1 MRVASQK
8 YSNEILILILSL
20 IYFIPFLGQAHLFD
34 WDEINFAEAAREM
47 LATHN
52 YFNVQ
57 IDYKDFWEKPPLFIW
72 MQVFSM
78 KIFGVNEFAARF
90 PNAMAG
96 VVTLL
101 TIFRIGKKYLN
112 TQFAWFWT
120 MCYAGT
126 TLTLLYFKSGIMDPW
141 FNLFIFLAI
150 YQFSFIVER
159 GREKSIWK
167 AVLAGLFLGL
177 AVMVK
182 GPVAILIA
190 LLCLFVYIIIHRFD
204 VPIKFSELLAIVIT
218 TGITC
223 FMWFGVQLTTDG
235 IWFLREFIVY
245 QIRLFT
251 TQDAGHGGPFFYH
264 WIVLLFGCFPASIL
278 MIKSFFM
285 RSVATE
291 HQRVLLHWMQILFWV
306 VLILFSI
313 VETKIVHY
321 SSLCYFPL
329 TFLAAYALYYM
340 VHGKTRWNKVIH
352 YTVYFI
358 GLLFAFILMFFPFLM
373 KHKNAWILYVKDA
386 FAVGN
391 LEANVNWTIWDAS
404 GGVILFAGLM
414 VYFIM
419 NQQHHYR
426 KAIIAL
432 FVSMMFMVFFTS
444 LLIVPKIELIS
455 QAAAIR
461 FYESKVNEDAYVQP
475 MYFKS
480 YAHLF
485 YTKKKQ
491 PTNPLSYDH
500 EWLKT
505 GKIDKPVYIIVKNTK
520 KFEFEKY
527 ADIKLLYEENG
538 FAFFKREI
546 PR

>member
-1 MRVASQK
+1 MRVVSQK

-223 FMWFGVQLTTDG
+223 FMWFGVQLMTDG

-352 YTVYFI
+352 YAVYFI
-358 GLLFAFILMFFPFLM
+358 GLLFAFVLMFFPFLM

-520 KFEFEKY
+520 KFEFDKY

>member
-1 MRVASQK
+1 
-8 YSNEILILILSL
+8 
-20 IYFIPFLGQAHLFD
+20 
-34 WDEINFAEAAREM
+34 
-47 LATHN
+47 
-52 YFNVQ
+52 
-57 IDYKDFWEKPPLFIW
+57 
-72 MQVFSM
+72 
-78 KIFGVNEFAARF
+78 
-90 PNAMAG
+90 
-96 VVTLL
+96 
-101 TIFRIGKKYLN
+101 
-112 TQFAWFWT
+112 
-120 MCYAGT
+120 
-126 TLTLLYFKSGIMDPW
+126 
-141 FNLFIFLAI
+141 
-150 YQFSFIVER
+150 
-159 GREKSIWK
+159 
-167 AVLAGLFLGL
+167 
-177 AVMVK
+177 
-182 GPVAILIA
+182 
-190 LLCLFVYIIIHRFD
+190 
-204 VPIKFSELLAIVIT
+204 
-218 TGITC
+218 
-223 FMWFGVQLTTDG
+223 MWFGVQLMTDG

-251 TQDAGHGGPFFYH
+251 TKDAGHGGPFFYH
-264 WIVLLFGCFPASIL
+264 WIVLLIGCFPASIL

-340 VHGKTRWNKVIH
+340 VHGKTRWNKIIH
-352 YTVYFI
+352 YAVFFI
-358 GLLFAFILMFFPFLM
+358 GFLFAFVLMFFPFLL

-391 LEANVNWTIWDAS
+391 LEANVEWTIWDAS
-404 GGVILFAGLM
+404 GGVILFAGLL

-426 KAIIAL
+426 KAIIGL

-444 LLIVPKIELIS
+444 VLLVPKIELIS

>member
-223 FMWFGVQLTTDG
+223 FMWFGVQLMTDG

-340 VHGKTRWNKVIH
+340 VHGKTRWNKALH
-352 YTVYFI
+352 YAVYFI
-358 GLLFAFILMFFPFLM
+358 GLLFAFVLMFFPFLM

-520 KFEFEKY
+520 KFEFDKY
-527 ADIKLLYEENG
+527 VDIKLLYEENG

>member
-1 MRVASQK
+1 MRVVSQK

-223 FMWFGVQLTTDG
+223 FMWFGVQLMTDG

-340 VHGKTRWNKVIH
+340 VHGKTRWNKAIH
-352 YTVYFI
+352 YAVYFI
-358 GLLFAFILMFFPFLM
+358 GLLFAFVLMFFPFLM

>member
-8 YSNEILILILSL
+8 YTNEILILILSL
-20 IYFIPFLGQAHLFD
+20 LYFIPFLGQAHLFD

-47 LATHN
+47 LVTHN

-96 VVTLL
+96 VITLL

-190 LLCLFVYIIIHRFD
+190 LLCLFVYIIVHRFD

-223 FMWFGVQLTTDG
+223 FMWFGVQLMTDG

-251 TQDAGHGGPFFYH
+251 TKDAGHGGPFFYH
-264 WIVLLFGCFPASIL
+264 WIVLLIGCFPASIL

-340 VHGKTRWNKVIH
+340 VHGKTRWNKIIH
-352 YTVYFI
+352 YAVFFI
-358 GLLFAFILMFFPFLM
+358 GFLFAFVLMFFPFLL

-391 LEANVNWTIWDAS
+391 LEANVEWTIWDAS
-404 GGVILFAGLM
+404 GGVILFAGLL

-426 KAIIAL
+426 KAIIGL

-444 LLIVPKIELIS
+444 VLLVPKIELIS

>member
-223 FMWFGVQLTTDG
+223 FMWFGVQLMTDG

-352 YTVYFI
+352 YAVYFI
-358 GLLFAFILMFFPFLM
+358 GLLFAFVLMFFPFLM

-461 FYESKVNEDAYVQP
+461 FYESKANEDAYVQP

>member
-1 MRVASQK
+1 MRVVSQK

-223 FMWFGVQLTTDG
+223 FMWFGVQLMTDG

-340 VHGKTRWNKVIH
+340 VHGKTRWNKAIH
-352 YTVYFI
+352 YAVYFI
-358 GLLFAFILMFFPFLM
+358 GLLFAFVLMFFPFLM

-391 LEANVNWTIWDAS
+391 LEANVHWTIWDAS

>member
-223 FMWFGVQLTTDG
+223 FMWFGVQLMTDG

-352 YTVYFI
+352 YAVYFI
-358 GLLFAFILMFFPFLM
+358 GLLFAFVLMFFPFLM

>member
-1 MRVASQK
+1 MRVVSQK

-204 VPIKFSELLAIVIT
+204 VPIKFSELLAIVIA

-223 FMWFGVQLTTDG
+223 FMWFGVQLMTDG

-340 VHGKTRWNKVIH
+340 VHGKTRWNKAIH
-352 YTVYFI
+352 YAVYFI
-358 GLLFAFILMFFPFLM
+358 GLLFAFVLMFFPFLM

>member
-204 VPIKFSELLAIVIT
+204 VPIKFSELLAIVIA

-223 FMWFGVQLTTDG
+223 FMWFGVQLMTDG

-340 VHGKTRWNKVIH
+340 VHGKTRWNKAIH
-352 YTVYFI
+352 YAVYFI
-358 GLLFAFILMFFPFLM
+358 GLLFAFVLMFFPFLM

-520 KFEFEKY
+520 KFEFDKY
-527 ADIKLLYEENG
+527 VDIKLLYEENG

>member
-223 FMWFGVQLTTDG
+223 FMWFGVQLMTDG

-340 VHGKTRWNKVIH
+340 VHGKTRWNKALH
-352 YTVYFI
+352 YAVYFI
-358 GLLFAFILMFFPFLM
+358 GLLFAFVLMFFPFLM

-391 LEANVNWTIWDAS
+391 LEANVHWTIWDAS

-520 KFEFEKY
+520 KFEFDKY
-527 ADIKLLYEENG
+527 VDIKLLYEENG

>member
-8 YSNEILILILSL
+8 YTNEILILILSL
-20 IYFIPFLGQAHLFD
+20 LYFIPFLGQAHLFD

-47 LATHN
+47 LVTHN

-96 VVTLL
+96 VITLL

-190 LLCLFVYIIIHRFD
+190 LLCLFVYIIVHRFD

-223 FMWFGVQLTTDG
+223 FMWFGVQLMTDG

-251 TQDAGHGGPFFYH
+251 TKDAGHGGPFFYH
-264 WIVLLFGCFPASIL
+264 WIVLLIGCFPASIL

-340 VHGKTRWNKVIH
+340 VHGKTRWNKIIH
-352 YTVYFI
+352 YAVFFI
-358 GLLFAFILMFFPFLM
+358 GFLFAFVLMSFPFLL

-391 LEANVNWTIWDAS
+391 LEANVEWTIWDAS
-404 GGVILFAGLM
+404 GGVILFAGLL

-426 KAIIAL
+426 KAIIGL

-444 LLIVPKIELIS
+444 VLLVPKIELIS

>member
-223 FMWFGVQLTTDG
+223 FMWFGVQLMTDG

-352 YTVYFI
+352 YAVYFI
-358 GLLFAFILMFFPFLM
+358 GLLFAFVLMFFPFLM

-520 KFEFEKY
+520 KFEFDKY

>member
-1 MRVASQK
+1 MRVVSQK

-204 VPIKFSELLAIVIT
+204 VPIKFSELLAIVIA

-223 FMWFGVQLTTDG
+223 FMWIGVQLMTDG

-340 VHGKTRWNKVIH
+340 VHGKTRWNKAIH
-352 YTVYFI
+352 YAVYFI
-358 GLLFAFILMFFPFLM
+358 GLLFAFVLMFFPFLM

-391 LEANVNWTIWDAS
+391 LEANVHWTIWDAS

-520 KFEFEKY
+520 KFEFDKY

>member
-1 MRVASQK
+1 MRVVSQK

-204 VPIKFSELLAIVIT
+204 VPIKFSELLAIVIA

-223 FMWFGVQLTTDG
+223 FMWFGVQLMTDG

-340 VHGKTRWNKVIH
+340 VHGKTRWNKAIH
-352 YTVYFI
+352 YAVYFI
-358 GLLFAFILMFFPFLM
+358 GLLFAFVLMFFPFLM

-391 LEANVNWTIWDAS
+391 LEANVHWTIWDAS

-461 FYESKVNEDAYVQP
+461 FYESKANEDAYVQP

-520 KFEFEKY
+520 KFEFDKY

>member
-1 MRVASQK
+1 MKLPIQK
-8 YSNEILILILSL
+8 YTNEILILILSL
-20 IYFIPFLGQAHLFD
+20 IYFVPFLGQVHLFD

-47 LATHN
+47 IVSKN

-57 IDYKDFWEKPPLFIW
+57 IDFKDFWEKPPLFIW
-72 MQVFSM
+72 MQVISM

-96 VVTLL
+96 VVTLI
-101 TIFRIGKKYLN
+101 TIFRVGRQYLN
-112 TQFAWFWT
+112 KQFAWFWV

-141 FNLFIFLAI
+141 FNLFIFLSI
-150 YQFSFIVER
+150 YQFTFLMER
-159 GREKSIWK
+159 GRNKTISRAI
-167 AVLAGLFLGL
+167 LAGLFLGL

-190 LLCLFVYIIIHRFD
+190 LLCLIVYVVVHRFD
-204 VPIKFSELLAIVIT
+204 VPLRFVELFVLTIT
-218 TGITC
+218 TALTC
-223 FMWFGVQLTTDG
+223 FLWFGVQMFTDG
-235 IWFLREFIVY
+235 FWFLREFIVY

-264 WIVLLFGCFPASIL
+264 WIVLLLGCFPASIF

-285 RSVATE
+285 KPMATE
-291 HQRVLLHWMQILFWV
+291 HQRILLHWMQILFWV

-340 VHGKTRWNKVIH
+340 VHGKTRWNKIIH
-352 YTVYFI
+352 YSIYTLGTLIALILLAFPYF
-358 GLLFAFILMFFPFLM
+358 MN
-373 KHKNAWILYVKDA
+373 HKIEWIHLVKDA

-391 LEANVNWTIWDAS
+391 LQAKIDWTIIDGA
-404 GGVILFAGLM
+404 GGFILLM
-414 VYFIM
+414 GIIIYFIM
-419 NQQHHYR
+419 NSAHHYR
-426 KAIIAL
+426 KAVIAL
-432 FVSMMFMVFFTS
+432 FVSMMLMVFLTS
-444 LLIVPKIELIS
+444 VLIVPKIELFS

-461 FYESKVNEDAYVQP
+461 FYESKQNENAYVQP

-485 YTKKKQ
+485 YTQKQ
-491 PTNPLSYDH
+491 KPTNPLAYDH
-500 EWLKT
+500 EWLRS
-505 GKIDKPVYIIVKNTK
+505 GKIDKPVYIVVKNTK
-520 KFEFEKY
+520 MSELEKY
-527 ADIKLLYEENG
+527 PDIKLMYEENG
-538 FAFFKREI
+538 FAFYKREI
-546 PR
+546 PN

>member
-223 FMWFGVQLTTDG
+223 FMWFGVQLMTDG

-520 KFEFEKY
+520 KFEFDKY

>member
-1 MRVASQK
+1 MRVVSQK

-20 IYFIPFLGQAHLFD
+20 IYFIPFFGQAHLFD

-223 FMWFGVQLTTDG
+223 FMWFGVQLMTDG

-352 YTVYFI
+352 YAVYFI
-358 GLLFAFILMFFPFLM
+358 GLLFAFVLMFFPFLM

>member
-1 MRVASQK
+1 MKVASQK
-8 YSNEILILILSL
+8 YSNEIIILILSL
-20 IYFIPFLGQAHLFD
+20 LYFIPFLGQAHLFD

-47 LATHN
+47 LVTHN

-78 KIFGVNEFAARF
+78 KMFGVNEFAARF

-101 TIFRIGKKYLN
+101 TIFRIGKKYLS

-150 YQFSFIVER
+150 YQFSIIVDR
-159 GREKSIWK
+159 GKEKNIWR

-190 LLCLFVYIIIHRFD
+190 VLCFFVYIIVHRFD
-204 VPIKFSELLAIVIT
+204 VPVKFTELLAIAFT

-223 FMWFGVQLTTDG
+223 FMWFGVQLMTDG
-235 IWFLREFIVY
+235 VWFLREFIIY

-264 WIVLLFGCFPASIL
+264 WFVLLIGCFPASIL
-278 MIKSFFM
+278 MIKSFFI

-313 VETKIVHY
+313 VKTKIVHY

-329 TFLAAYALYYM
+329 TFLAAYALYYL
-340 VHGKTRWNKVIH
+340 VHGKTRWNKSIH
-352 YTVYFI
+352 YAVYVI
-358 GLLFAFILMFFPFLM
+358 GLLFSFVLMIFPFLL
-373 KHKNAWILYVKDA
+373 KHKNVWVLYVKDA

-391 LEANVNWTIWDAS
+391 LEANVNWTIWDS
-404 GGVILFAGLM
+404 TGGFILFAGLM
-414 VYFIM
+414 VYFFM

-426 KAIIAL
+426 KAIIGL
-432 FVSMMFMVFFTS
+432 FVSMMLMVFFTS
-444 LLIVPKIELIS
+444 VLLVPKIELIS

-475 MYFKS
+475 MFFKS

-505 GKIDKPVYIIVKNTK
+505 GEIDKPVYIIVKNTK

>member
-1 MRVASQK
+1 MRVVSQK

-223 FMWFGVQLTTDG
+223 FMWFGVQLMTDG

-251 TQDAGHGGPFFYH
+251 TQDAGHGGPFFYQ

-340 VHGKTRWNKVIH
+340 VHGKTRWNKAIH
-352 YTVYFI
+352 YAVYFI
-358 GLLFAFILMFFPFLM
+358 GLLFAFVLMFFPFLM

-391 LEANVNWTIWDAS
+391 LEANVHWTIWDAS

>member
-1 MRVASQK
+1 MRVVSQK

-204 VPIKFSELLAIVIT
+204 VPIKFSELLAIVIA

-223 FMWFGVQLTTDG
+223 FMWFGVQLMTDG

-340 VHGKTRWNKVIH
+340 VHGKTRWNKAIH
-352 YTVYFI
+352 YAVYFI
-358 GLLFAFILMFFPFLM
+358 GLLFAFVLMFFPFLM

-461 FYESKVNEDAYVQP
+461 FYESKANEDAYVQP

-520 KFEFEKY
+520 KFEFDKY

>member
-223 FMWFGVQLTTDG
+223 FMWFGVQLMTDG

-352 YTVYFI
+352 YAVYFI
-358 GLLFAFILMFFPFLM
+358 GLLFAFVLMFFPFLM

-520 KFEFEKY
+520 KLEFEKY

>member
-1 MRVASQK
+1 MKLAIQK
-8 YSNEILILILSL
+8 YSSEIIILILSL
-20 IYFIPFLGQAHLFD
+20 IYFIPFLGQVHLFD

-47 LATHN
+47 IVSKN

-57 IDYKDFWEKPPLFIW
+57 IDYKNFWEKPPLFIW
-72 MQVFSM
+72 MQVLSM

-96 VVTLL
+96 VVTLI
-101 TIFRIGKKYLN
+101 TIFRVGRQYLN
-112 TQFAWFWT
+112 KQFAWFWV

-150 YQFSFIVER
+150 YQFSFIVEK
-159 GREKSIWK
+159 GRNKTISK
-167 AVLAGLFLGL
+167 AFLAGLFLGL
-177 AVMVK
+177 AVLVK

-190 LLCLFVYIIIHRFD
+190 LLCLIVYIVVHRFEI
-204 VPIKFSELLAIVIT
+204 PIKFSEVLVLILT
-218 TGITC
+218 TTVVC
-223 FMWFGVQLTTDG
+223 FVWFGVQMINDG
-235 IWFLREFIVY
+235 FWFIKEFIIY

-251 TQDAGHGGPFFYH
+251 TQDAGHGGPFLYH
-264 WIVLLFGCFPASIL
+264 WIVLLIGCFPASIL

-291 HQRVLLHWMQILFWV
+291 HQRVLLHWMKILFWV

-329 TFLAAYALYYM
+329 TFLSAYALYYM
-340 VHGKTRWNKVIH
+340 VHGKTRWNKSIH
-352 YTVYFI
+352 YGIYLLGI
-358 GLLFAFILMFFPFLM
+358 LFALVLLAFPFFM
-373 KHKNAWILYVKDA
+373 NRKSEWIYMVKDA

-391 LEANVNWTIWDAS
+391 LQAQINWNIFDAT
-404 GGVILFAGLM
+404 GGFILLAGL
-414 VYFIM
+414 VIYFVM
-419 NQQHHYR
+419 NKTHHYR
-426 KAIIAL
+426 KAIIGL
-432 FVSMMFMVFFTS
+432 FVSMMIMVFFTS
-444 LLIVPKIELIS
+444 VLIVPKIELFS

-461 FYESKVNEDAYVQP
+461 FYESKKNENAYVQP

-485 YTKKKQ
+485 YTNKQQ

-500 EWLKT
+500 EWLRS
-505 GKIDKPVYIIVKNTK
+505 GKIDKTVYIVVKNTK
-520 KFEFEKY
+520 KSELEKY
-527 ADIKLLYEENG
+527 SDIKLIYEENG